1 MVFTGL
7 IQDIGSCSAIGNYK
21 FKIICSSRRGWG
33 RGGRPPVTKDE
44 HQENNSPPTLIL
56 PDLDESSQ
64 PRTFS
69 TDIVAQL
76 QLGDS
81 VAVDGICLTVEDLLP
96 NGFIASASPETLRRT
111 TLGEEAKPVNLETSL
126 RAGGKIGGHFVT
138 GHVDGIGCLRELVQT
153 AGSWEITFNPPAEF
167 ASLWQQQIA
176 PFIVPK
182 GSIAVNGISLTV
194 ADCDAAGTWFKTAV
208 IPHTFQTTNLHYLSP
223 GSLVN
228 IEADILGKYAAKF
241 IQSRLNYAGFGES
254 HSSSAADITEDFLT
268 EHGFL

>member
-1 MVFTGL
+1 MPHLPHTPRRDDQGL
-7 IQDIGSCSAIGNYK
+7 LTHDK
-21 FKIICSSRRGWG
+21 L
-33 RGGRPPVTKDE
+33 
-44 HQENNSPPTLIL
+44 LI
-56 PDLDESSQ
+56 
-64 PRTFS
+64 
-69 TDIVAQL
+69 
-76 QLGDS
+76 GDS
-81 VAVDGICLTVEDLLP
+81 VAVDGVCLTVEELLP

-111 TLGEEAKPVNLETSL
+111 TLGAEVKQVNLETSL

-138 GHVDGIGCLRELVQT
+138 GHVDGIGCLRDVVQT
-153 AGSWEITFNPPAEF
+153 AGSWEITFNAPTEF
-167 ASLWQQQIA
+167 ASLWLQQIA

-208 IPHTFQTTNLHYLSP
+208 IPHTFKTTNLHYLSP

-241 IQSRLNYAGFGES
+241 IQSRINYTGFSAES
-254 HSSSAADITEDFLT
+254 NSLAAEEITEDFLT